1 MDERYDNWDLTE
13 QEKELLNYL
22 STKRRLAK
30 NRAEYLRQMEEY
42 YTNEQELE
50 PYYCEETQPDW

>member
-22 STKRRLAK
+22 SAKRRLAK
-30 NRAEYLRQMEEY
+30 NRVEYLRQMEEY
-42 YTNEQELE
+42 YINEQEFE
-50 PYYCEETQPDW
+50 PYYCEETQPD

>member
-30 NRAEYLRQMEEY
+30 NRAEYSRRMEEY
-42 YTNEQELE
+42 YADEQELE
-50 PYYCEETQPDW
+50 FYYCEETQPN